1 MSDGSEASQVEVVS
15 GGGTRVGGERARGG
29 WRGGMKVVVYVF
41 VCLNS
46 SVRFVYIYSEVF

>member
-29 WRGGMKVVVYVF
+29 MKVVVYAF

-46 SVRFVYIYSEVF
+46 CARFVYILCL